1 MVELLKVVWGVCVC
15 AQEQGCKAGVCK
27 TEQSVLSLSVS
38 LACVVCS
45 ACQSFMVIKVWKLWA
60 TAAFPPLQCACAITT
75 SDLWILPFPA
85 RHPAQAWKEGQ
96 WYKTRAKLYWISSLL
111 SKTSISEHVL
121 HPTETSPEHK
131 VQNRKGTKL
140 SGGSEPTEITGG
152 VRGWNVVLVTGWSRH
167 RNGLRK

>member
-15 AQEQGCKAGVCK
+15 VR
-27 TEQSVLSLSVS
+27 TRTRMQSWCLHNRAICAISVSFISLCGLCCLSVIYGDQS
-38 LACVVCS
+38 L
-45 ACQSFMVIKVWKLWA
+45 
-60 TAAFPPLQCACAITT
+60 CACAITT

>member
-15 AQEQGCKAGVCK
+15 VR
-27 TEQSVLSLSVS
+27 TRTRMQSWCLQNRAICAISVSFISLCGLFCLSVIYGDQS
-38 LACVVCS
+38 LKALSNGSISPTSVCV
-45 ACQSFMVIKVWKLWA
+45 
-60 TAAFPPLQCACAITT
+60 
-75 SDLWILPFPA
+75 PFPA

-111 SKTSISEHVL
+111 SKTSTSEHVL

-131 VQNRKGTKL
+131 VHNRKGTKL